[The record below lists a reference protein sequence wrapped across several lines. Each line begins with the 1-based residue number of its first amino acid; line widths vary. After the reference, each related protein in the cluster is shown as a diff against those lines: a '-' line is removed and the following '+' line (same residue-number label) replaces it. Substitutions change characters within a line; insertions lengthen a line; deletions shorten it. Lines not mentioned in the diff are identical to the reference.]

1 MKTRYLKLKSWLL
14 VALGGLL
21 GTSQVGCSKNPF
33 SFFGEEEYGCPQS
46 TYHVTG
52 TVTNEKGEPVAGIGV
67 GKISEW
73 DSGSG
78 TQGVVGYRDTTD
90 AEGRYAVD
98 YGFVFPEEPISIE
111 FCDIDG
117 AENGSYCDTV
127 LAVKTEDVELTGG
140 DGHWYEGEGTIMQDV
155 IMKEKT
161 NK

>member
-1 MKTRYLKLKSWLL
+1 M
-14 VALGGLL
+14 
-21 GTSQVGCSKNPF
+21 
-33 SFFGEEEYGCPQS
+33 
-46 TYHVTG
+46 
-52 TVTNEKGEPVAGIGV
+52 
-67 GKISEW
+67 
-73 DSGSG
+73 
-78 TQGVVGYRDTTD
+78 
-90 AEGRYAVD
+90 D